1 MRKVICTV
9 VMLLAV
15 AAALTLVPV
24 ADAAS
29 GGGSLP
35 SNCRYTCDCAG
46 NPLRCCTNNG
56 VTTCTPTD
64 VIGCPQVYNC

>member
-1 MRKVICTV
+1 MRKVICTA

-15 AAALTLVPV
+15 AAAVMVPT

-46 NPLRCCTNNG
+46 NPLKCCTSNG
-56 VTTCTPTD
+56 TTTCVPTD
-64 VIGCPQVYNC
+64 VIACPQVYNC